1 MEGPRMTDILPRINS
16 PADVKGL
23 TLAELEQLAGELRA
37 FIIELVSHTGGHLA
51 PSLGVVELTVALH
64 YVFDAPRDKIV
75 WDVGHQAYG
84 HKILTGRRERFPTLR
99 QLGGISGF
107 PKRSECEYDAYG
119 AGHASTSISSALGM
133 AVARDRKGEDFHVV
147 AVVGDGALS
156 GGCALEG
163 LNVAGHREDTDLIV
177 VLNDNEMSISP
188 SVGAIADYL
197 ARVITFPP
205 YDKFRSDMQEL
216 VKSIP
221 AWGKPLFRAARR
233 LEESIKNLLTP
244 GMLFEQLGFRYVGP
258 VRGHDIPTLIRT
270 LEGVKK
276 LNGPVL
282 LHVLTQKGKGYM
294 PAENDA
300 TTYHGH
306 PPFDV
311 ATGRPRKGSEAKP
324 YTQVFAET
332 LVELAA
338 EDESIFA
345 ITAAM
350 PEGTGLSLFRDRFPG
365 RFFDVGIAEQTAV
378 LLAAGLACEGARPVC
393 AIYSTFL
400 QRAYD
405 QLNHDIC
412 LQRLPVTFALDR
424 GGVVGDDGPT
434 HHGTFDLAYMRH
446 LPNVVV
452 SAAKDEE
459 ELRQLLYS
467 AVYYDLGPWSV
478 RYPRG
483 TAVGVGSSGEW
494 RKIEPGKAE
503 LLREGEDVLLLPV
516 GRLVHPALEAAELLS
531 KEGVDAAVVN
541 ARFVKPLDEDLILE
555 WGRRCGAV
563 VAAEDGCLA
572 GGFGSA
578 VAEMLADRGAAADVR
593 LKRLGY
599 PDEYVEHGTPQQLL
613 DKYNL
618 NAAGIAAAASVLIR
632 RK

>member
-1 MEGPRMTDILPRINS
+1 MTEILPRINS

-51 PSLGVVELTVALH
+51 PNLGVVELTVALH
-64 YVFDAPRDKIV
+64 YVFDAPRDKII

-84 HKILTGRRERFPTLR
+84 HKILTGRRERFSTLR

-205 YDKFRSDMQEL
+205 YDKFRSDMQVL

-221 AWGKPLFRAARR
+221 AWGKSLFRAARR

-258 VRGHDIPTLIRT
+258 VKGHGIPTLIRT

-350 PEGTGLSLFRDRFPG
+350 PEGTGLSLFRERFPD

-446 LPNVVV
+446 LPNVIV

-494 RKIEPGKAE
+494 RKIEPGKGE

-531 KEGVDAAVVN
+531 KEGVRAAVVN
-541 ARFVKPLDEDLILE
+541 ARFVKPLDGDLILE

-563 VAAEDGCLA
+563 VTAEDGCLA

-578 VAEMLADRGAAADVR
+578 VTEMLADRGAVADVK

-618 NAAGIAAAASVLIR
+618 NAAGIAAAASVLIG

>member
-1 MEGPRMTDILPRINS
+1 MTEILPRINS

-51 PSLGVVELTVALH
+51 PNLGVVELTVALH
-64 YVFDAPRDKIV
+64 YVFDAPRDKII

-84 HKILTGRRERFPTLR
+84 HKILTGRRERFSTLR

-133 AVARDRKGEDFHVV
+133 AIARDRKGEDFHVA
-147 AVVGDGALS
+147 AVVGHGALS

-205 YDKFRSDMQEL
+205 YDKFRSDMQVL

-221 AWGKPLFRAARR
+221 AWGKSLFRAARR

-258 VRGHDIPTLIRT
+258 VKGHGIPTLIRT

-350 PEGTGLSLFRDRFPG
+350 PEGTGLSLFRERFPD

-446 LPNVVV
+446 LPNVIV

-494 RKIEPGKAE
+494 RKIEPGKGE

-531 KEGVDAAVVN
+531 KEGVRAAVVN
-541 ARFVKPLDEDLILE
+541 ARFVKPLDGDLILE

-563 VAAEDGCLA
+563 VTAEDGCLA

-578 VAEMLADRGAAADVR
+578 VTEMLADRGAVADVK

-618 NAAGIAAAASVLIR
+618 NAAGIAAAASVLIG

>member
-1 MEGPRMTDILPRINS
+1 
-16 PADVKGL
+16 
-23 TLAELEQLAGELRA
+23 
-37 FIIELVSHTGGHLA
+37 
-51 PSLGVVELTVALH
+51 
-64 YVFDAPRDKIV
+64 
-75 WDVGHQAYG
+75 
-84 HKILTGRRERFPTLR
+84 
-99 QLGGISGF
+99 
-107 PKRSECEYDAYG
+107 
-119 AGHASTSISSALGM
+119 
-133 AVARDRKGEDFHVV
+133 
-147 AVVGDGALS
+147 
-156 GGCALEG
+156 
-163 LNVAGHREDTDLIV
+163 
-177 VLNDNEMSISP
+177 
-188 SVGAIADYL
+188 
-197 ARVITFPP
+197 
-205 YDKFRSDMQEL
+205 
-216 VKSIP
+216 
-221 AWGKPLFRAARR
+221 
-233 LEESIKNLLTP
+233 
-244 GMLFEQLGFRYVGP
+244 
-258 VRGHDIPTLIRT
+258 
-270 LEGVKK
+270 
-276 LNGPVL
+276 
-282 LHVLTQKGKGYM
+282 
-294 PAENDA
+294 
-300 TTYHGH
+300 
-306 PPFDV
+306 
-311 ATGRPRKGSEAKP
+311 
-324 YTQVFAET
+324 
-332 LVELAA
+332 
-338 EDESIFA
+338 
-345 ITAAM
+345 M
-350 PEGTGLSLFRDRFPG
+350 PEGTGLSLFRERFPD

-446 LPNVVV
+446 LPNVIV

-494 RKIEPGKAE
+494 RKIEPGKGE

-531 KEGVDAAVVN
+531 KEGVRAAVVN
-541 ARFVKPLDEDLILE
+541 ARFVKPLDGDLILE

-563 VAAEDGCLA
+563 VTAEDGCLA

-578 VAEMLADRGAAADVR
+578 VTEMLADRGAVADVK

-618 NAAGIAAAASVLIR
+618 NAAGIAAAASVLIG

>member
-1 MEGPRMTDILPRINS
+1 MAEILSEINS
-16 PADVKGL
+16 PEDLKDLSEDELGQVAD
-23 TLAELEQLAGELRA
+23 ELRN
-37 FIIELVSHTGGHLA
+37 FIIENVSRTGGHLA

-64 YVFDAPRDKIV
+64 YVFDSPRDKII

-84 HKILTGRRERFPTLR
+84 HKILTGRRERFDTLR
-99 QLGGISGF
+99 QLGGVSGF

-119 AGHASTSISSALGM
+119 VGHASTSISAALGM
-133 AVARDRKGEDFHVV
+133 AVARDHNGEDFHVV
-147 AVVGDGALS
+147 AVIGDGSLS

-163 LNVAGHREDTDLIV
+163 LNVAGHREDTDFIV

-197 ARVITFPP
+197 ARVMLFPP
-205 YDKFRSDMQEL
+205 YDKFRSDMQDL

-221 AWGKPLFRAARR
+221 SWGMSLFGAARR

-258 VRGHDIPTLIRT
+258 VKGHDVPALVRT
-270 LEGVKK
+270 LEGIKK
-276 LNGPVL
+276 LDGPVL
-282 LHVLTQKGKGYM
+282 LHVLTQKGKGYV

-311 ATGRPRKGSEAKP
+311 ATGKPRKTAQAKA
-324 YTQVFAET
+324 YTKVFAET
-332 LVELAA
+332 LVELAE

-350 PEGTGLSLFRDRFPG
+350 PEGTGLSLFRERIPERFV
-365 RFFDVGIAEQTAV
+365 DVGIAEQTAV
-378 LLAAGLACEGARPVC
+378 LLAAGMACEGLRPVC

-405 QLNHDIC
+405 QVNHDVC
-412 LQRLPVTFALDR
+412 LQKLPVTFALDR

-446 LPNVVV
+446 IPNLIV
-452 SAAKDEE
+452 SAAKDEA
-459 ELRQLLYS
+459 ELAQLLYS
-467 AVYYDLGPWSV
+467 AIYYDLGPWSI

-483 TAVGVGSSGEW
+483 TAVGVDMGDW
-494 RKIEPGKAE
+494 RQALEPGKAE
-503 LLREGEDVLLLPV
+503 LLREGDDVLLLPV
-516 GRLVHPALEAAELLS
+516 GRMVYPALEAAEELA
-531 KEGVDAAVVN
+531 KEGVKAAVINV
-541 ARFVKPLDEDLILE
+541 RFVKPMDEALILE
-555 WGRRCGAV
+555 WSKRGGALV
-563 VAAEDGCLA
+563 TVEDGCLA

-578 VAEMLADRGAAADVR
+578 VAELLIDRGLAGDVK
-593 LKRLGY
+593 LARLGY
-599 PDEYVEHGTPQQLL
+599 PDEYVEHGTPQELL
-613 DKYNL
+613 DKYDL
-618 NAAGIAAAASVLIR
+618 NAAGIAASARALLKR
-632 RK
+632 R

>member
-1 MEGPRMTDILPRINS
+1 MADILPRIDS

-37 FIIELVSHTGGHLA
+37 FIIEHVSNTGGHLA

-64 YVFDAPRDKIV
+64 YVFDAPRDKII

-84 HKILTGRRERFPTLR
+84 HKILTGRRELFGTLR

-119 AGHASTSISSALGM
+119 VGHASTSISSALGM

-163 LNVAGHREDTDLIV
+163 LNVAGHREDTDFIV
-177 VLNDNEMSISP
+177 ILNDNEMSISP
-188 SVGAIADYL
+188 SVGAMADYL

-205 YDKFRSDMQEL
+205 YDKFRSDMQDL

-221 AWGKPLFRAARR
+221 AWGKSLFRAARR

-258 VRGHDIPTLIRT
+258 VKGHDIPTLIRT

-282 LHVLTQKGKGYM
+282 LHVLTQKGKGYT

-300 TTYHGH
+300 TAYHGH

-311 ATGRPRKGSEAKP
+311 ATGKPRKGSEAKP
-324 YTQVFAET
+324 YTKVFTET
-332 LVELAA
+332 LIELA
-338 EDESIFA
+338 EGDESIVA

-350 PEGTGLSLFRDRFPG
+350 PDGTGLSPFRERFPE

-405 QLNHDIC
+405 QLSHDIC

-452 SAAKDEE
+452 SAAGDGE
-459 ELRQLLYS
+459 ELRQLLYN

-483 TAVGVGSSGEW
+483 TAVGVASSGEW
-494 RKIEPGKAE
+494 RRIEPGKAE

-531 KEGVDAAVVN
+531 KEGVDAAVIN

-555 WGRRCGAV
+555 WGGRCGV
-563 VAAEDGCLA
+563 VVTAEDGCLA

-578 VAEMLADRGAAADVR
+578 VMELLLDRGLGGEVAFA
-593 LKRLGY
+593 RLGY

-618 NAAGIAAAASVLIR
+618 NAAGIAAAASALIR

>member
-1 MEGPRMTDILPRINS
+1 MAEILPRINS
-16 PADVKGL
+16 PADLKDL
-23 TLAELEQLAGELRA
+23 TPEELEQLAEELRA
-37 FIIELVSHTGGHLA
+37 FIVESVSKTGGHLA

-84 HKILTGRRERFPTLR
+84 HKILTGRRERFDTLR

-119 AGHASTSISSALGM
+119 VGHASTSISSALGM
-133 AVARDRKGEDFHVV
+133 AVARDRNGEDFHVV

-177 VLNDNEMSISP
+177 ILNDNEMSISP
-188 SVGAIADYL
+188 SVGAMADYL
-197 ARVITFPP
+197 ARVITFSP
-205 YDKFRSDMQEL
+205 YDRFRSDMQEL

-221 AWGKPLFRAARR
+221 AWGMSLFGAARR

-258 VRGHDIPTLIRT
+258 VKGHDLPTLVRT

-282 LHVLTQKGKGYM
+282 LHVLTQKGKGYVH
-294 PAENDA
+294 AENDS

-311 ATGRPRKGSEAKP
+311 ATGKPRKKGKAKP
-324 YTQVFAET
+324 YTRVFAET
-332 LVELAA
+332 LVELAE
-338 EDESIFA
+338 EDDSVVA

-350 PEGTGLSLFRDRFPG
+350 PEGTGLSLFRERFPE

-378 LLAAGLACEGARPVC
+378 LLAAGMACEGLRPVC
-393 AIYSTFL
+393 AVYSTFL

-405 QLNHDIC
+405 QVNHDVC
-412 LQRLPVTFALDR
+412 LQQLPVTFALDR

-446 LPNVVV
+446 LPHMVV
-452 SAAKDEE
+452 SAAKDEA
-459 ELRQLLYS
+459 ELARLLYS
-467 AVYYDLGPWSV
+467 AVYYDDGPWSV

-483 TAVGVGSSGEW
+483 ASVGVETEGER
-494 RKIEPGKAE
+494 RKIEPGTAE
-503 LLREGEDVLLLPV
+503 LLREGGDALLLPV
-516 GRLVHPALEAAELLS
+516 GRLVYPALEAAELLAQ
-531 KEGVDAAVVN
+531 EGVEAAVIN
-541 ARFVKPLDEDLILE
+541 ARFVKPLDEELILE

-563 VAAEDGCLA
+563 VTAEDGCLA

-578 VAEMLADRGAAADVR
+578 VAELFVDRGLSREIKLA
-593 LKRLGY
+593 RLGY
-599 PDEYVEHGTPQQLL
+599 PDEYVEHGTPQELL
-613 DKYNL
+613 DMYKL
-618 NAAGIAAAASVLIR
+618 NPAGIAAAASALL
-632 RK
+632 KKK

>member
-1 MEGPRMTDILPRINS
+1 MAEILSRIDS
-16 PADVKGL
+16 PDDLKEL
-23 TLAELEQLAGELRA
+23 TTAELEQLADELRQ
-37 FIIELVSHTGGHLA
+37 FIIENVAETGGHLA

-64 YVFDAPRDKIV
+64 YVFDAPHDKII

-84 HKILTGRRERFPTLR
+84 HKILTGRRDRFDTLR
-99 QLGGISGF
+99 QMGGVSGF
-107 PKRSECEYDAYG
+107 PKRSECECDAYG
-119 AGHASTSISSALGM
+119 VGHASTSISAAFGM
-133 AVARDRKGEDFHVV
+133 AAARDRNGEDYHVV
-147 AVVGDGALS
+147 AVIGDGALS

-197 ARVITFPP
+197 ARVITFRP

-221 AWGKPLFRAARR
+221 SVGQSLFGAARR

-244 GMLFEQLGFRYVGP
+244 GMIFEALGFRYVGP
-258 VRGHDIPTLIRT
+258 VKGHDLPTLVRT
-270 LEGVKK
+270 LEGVTQ

-282 LHVLTQKGKGYM
+282 LHVLTQKGKGYVH
-294 PAENDA
+294 AENDA

-311 ATGRPRKGSEAKP
+311 ATGKPRKAAKAKP
-324 YTQVFAET
+324 YTKVFAET

-338 EDESIFA
+338 EDEDIIA

-350 PEGTGLSLFRDRFPG
+350 PEGTGLNLFRERFG
-365 RFFDVGIAEQTAV
+365 ERFFDVGIAEQTAV
-378 LLAAGLACEGARPVC
+378 LLAAGMACEGLRPVC

-405 QLNHDIC
+405 QLNHDVC
-412 LQRLPVTFALDR
+412 LQNLPVAFALDR

-434 HHGTFDLAYMRH
+434 HHGTFDFAYMRH
-446 LPNVVV
+446 LPNLIV
-452 SAAKDEE
+452 SAAKDEA
-459 ELRQLLYS
+459 ELARLLYS
-467 AVYYDLGPWSV
+467 AIYYDAGPWSV

-483 TAVGVGSSGEW
+483 TAVGVDVGDLR

-503 LLREGEDVLLLPV
+503 LLREGDDVLLLPI
-516 GRLVHPALEAAELLS
+516 GRLVYPALEAADRLAE
-531 KEGVDAAVVN
+531 EGVSAAVVN
-541 ARFVKPLDEDLILE
+541 ARFVKPLDEELIVE
-555 WGRRCGAV
+555 WGRRCGGV
-563 VAAEDGCLA
+563 VTAEDGCLA

-578 VAEMLADRGAAADVR
+578 VAEMLVDRGLAAEVELA
-593 LKRLGY
+593 RLGY
-599 PDEYVEHGTPQQLL
+599 PDEYVEHGTPQELL
-613 DKYNL
+613 DKYDL
-618 NAAGIAAAASVLIR
+618 NAAGIAAAARALAG
-632 RK
+632 KK

>member
-1 MEGPRMTDILPRINS
+1 MAEILPHINS
-16 PADVKGL
+16 PADLKEL
-23 TLAELEQLAGELRA
+23 TGAELEQLAGELRT
-37 FIIELVSHTGGHLA
+37 FIIENVSRTGGHLA

-64 YVFDAPRDKIV
+64 YVFDAPRDKII

-84 HKILTGRRERFPTLR
+84 HKILTGRRDRFQTLR

-119 AGHASTSISSALGM
+119 AGHASTSITAALGM
-133 AVARDRKGEDFHVV
+133 AVARDRNGEDFHVV

-177 VLNDNEMSISP
+177 ILNDNEMSISR

-205 YDKFRSDMQEL
+205 YDKFRSDMQDL

-221 AWGKPLFRAARR
+221 TWGRSLFRAARR

-258 VRGHDIPTLIRT
+258 VKGHDLATLIRT

-276 LNGPVL
+276 LHGPVL
-282 LHVLTQKGKGYM
+282 LHVLTQKGKGYT

-311 ATGRPRKGSEAKP
+311 ATGKPRKNVKAKP

-332 LVELAA
+332 LVELAK
-338 EDESIFA
+338 EDESIVA

-350 PEGTGLSLFRDRFPG
+350 PEGTGLDLFRERFPD

-378 LLAAGLACEGARPVC
+378 LLAAGLACEGLRPVC
-393 AIYSTFL
+393 AVYSTFL

-405 QLNHDIC
+405 QVNHDVC
-412 LQRLPVTFALDR
+412 LQRLPVVFALDR

-434 HHGTFDLAYMRH
+434 HHGTFDLAYLRH
-446 LPNVVV
+446 LPHMVV
-452 SAAKDEE
+452 SAAKDEA
-459 ELRQLLYS
+459 ELAQLLYS
-467 AVYYDLGPWSV
+467 AIYYDLGPWSV

-483 TAVGVGSSGEW
+483 TAVGVEGRAER
-494 RKIEPGKAE
+494 RKIEPGAAE
-503 LLREGEDVLLLPV
+503 LLREGGDVLLLPV
-516 GRLVHPALEAAELLS
+516 GRLVYPAREAAERLAR
-531 KEGVDAAVVN
+531 EGVEAAVIN
-541 ARFVKPLDEDLILE
+541 ARFVKPLDEGLILE
-555 WGRRCGAV
+555 WGGRCGAV
-563 VAAEDGCLA
+563 VTAEDGCLA

-578 VAEMLADRGAAADVR
+578 VAELLVDRGLSRDIR
-593 LKRLGY
+593 LARLGY
-599 PDEYVEHGTPQQLL
+599 PDEYIEHGTVQELL

-618 NAAGIAAAASVLIR
+618 NAAGIAAAAAALL
-632 RK
+632 KKK